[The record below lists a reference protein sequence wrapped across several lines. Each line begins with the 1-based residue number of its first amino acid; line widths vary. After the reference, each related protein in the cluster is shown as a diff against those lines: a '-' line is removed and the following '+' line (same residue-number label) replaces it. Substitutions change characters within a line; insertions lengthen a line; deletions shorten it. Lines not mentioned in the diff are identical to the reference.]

1 MRYWIGVG
9 TVISAREGHA
19 VIEGDN
25 TTSLAPNPPER
36 SDPVRRSGH
45 FLVVTQG
52 LRRFAARRSAVVGL
66 AIIVFL
72 ALFSFLGP
80 LLYRTNQVTTH
91 LTQANL
97 APSSAHLLGT
107 SDVGYDIL
115 GRLMAGGQ
123 SALEVGVGAAVVT
136 IVIGTW
142 WGALAGYF
150 GGWVDAVL
158 MRVADSVLAIPALLL
173 VLLIGTIVSPS
184 VPLLILEIGL
194 ISWAVPARLVR
205 GETLALRVRE
215 FVDAAKGAGA
225 SGRWIVFRHIIP
237 NVIGVIVVQ
246 TTLSIANSIAL
257 FSVIS
262 YLGLGPPAPATNWG
276 GMLSNGLNFVYDGY
290 WWEIYPAGLA
300 IVLAVVAFNFVG
312 EGLRDTLETRD

>member
-1 MRYWIGVG
+1 VIDRDDEIVTPELAVG
-9 TVISAREGHA
+9 NS
-19 VIEGDN
+19 
-25 TTSLAPNPPER
+25 
-36 SDPVRRSGH
+36 SGKR
-45 FLVVTQG
+45 QG
-52 LRRFAARRSAVVGL
+52 LGSGFAKGFRRFASRPSAMVGL
-66 AIIVFL
+66 VIVVL
-72 ALFSFLGP
+72 LILFSFIGP
-80 LLYRTNQVTTH
+80 LVYHTNQVTTN
-91 LTQANL
+91 LSEANL
-97 APSSAHLLGT
+97 APSATHLLGT

-123 SALEVGVGAAVVT
+123 SALEVGVASA
-136 IVIGTW
+136 IVAMLVGTW

-150 GGWVDAVL
+150 GGWIDAVM
-158 MRVADSVLAIPALLL
+158 MRIADSVLAIPALLL

-205 GETLALRVRE
+205 GDTLALRVRE

-225 SGRWIVFRHIIP
+225 SGRWIVFRHMIP

-257 FSVIS
+257 FAVIS

-276 GMLSNGLNFVYDGY
+276 GLLSNGLNFVYDGY

-300 IVLAVVAFNFVG
+300 IVLSVVAFNFMG

>member
-1 MRYWIGVG
+1 MG
-9 TVISAREGHA
+9 TIISAREGHA

-25 TTSLAPNPPER
+25 TTSLAPNLPER

>member
-1 MRYWIGVG
+1 MGVRRACRLELPRWG
-9 TVISAREGHA
+9 KA
-19 VIEGDN
+19 VIDRE
-25 TTSLAPNPPER
+25 SELLASEPFEAANEVDR
-36 SDPVRRSGH
+36 HGYFTMFSKGFRRFTARPSAMVGLIIVA
-45 FLVVTQG
+45 FLV
-52 LRRFAARRSAVVGL
+52 
-66 AIIVFL
+66 
-72 ALFSFLGP
+72 LFSFIGP
-80 LLYRTNQVTTH
+80 LLYRTNQVTTN
-91 LTQANL
+91 LGQANL
-97 APSSAHLLGT
+97 APSSAHILGT
-107 SDVGYDIL
+107 SNVGYDIL

-123 SALEVGVGAAVVT
+123 SALEVGVGAAIVAM
-136 IVIGTW
+136 VIGTW

-150 GGWVDAVL
+150 GGWVDAVM
-158 MRVADSVLAIPALLL
+158 MRIADAVLAIPALLL

-184 VPLLILEIGL
+184 VPLLIIEIGL

-225 SGRWIVFRHIIP
+225 SGRWIVFRHMIP

-257 FSVIS
+257 FAVIS

-300 IVLAVVAFNFVG
+300 IVLAVVAFNFLG
-312 EGLRDTLETRD
+312 EGLRDSLETRN

>member
-25 TTSLAPNPPER
+25 TTSLAPNLPER

>member
-1 MRYWIGVG
+1 M
-9 TVISAREGHA
+9 
-19 VIEGDN
+19 
-25 TTSLAPNPPER
+25 
-36 SDPVRRSGH
+36 
-45 FLVVTQG
+45 
-52 LRRFAARRSAVVGL
+52 VGL
-66 AIIVFL
+66 VIVILLF
-72 ALFSFLGP
+72 LFSFVGP
-80 LLYRTNQVTTH
+80 LMYHTNQVTTN
-91 LTQANL
+91 LSEANL
-97 APSSAHLLGT
+97 PPSATHLLGT

-115 GRLMAGGQ
+115 GRLMVGGQ
-123 SALEVGVGAAVVT
+123 SALEVGVGAAVVA
-136 IVIGTW
+136 IVVGTW

-150 GGWVDAVL
+150 GGWVDAVM
-158 MRVADSVLAIPALLL
+158 MRIADSVLAIPALLL
-173 VLLIGTIVSPS
+173 VLLIGTLVSPS

-205 GETLALRVRE
+205 GDTLALRMRE

-225 SGRWIVFRHIIP
+225 SGRWIVFRHMIP

-257 FSVIS
+257 FAVIS

-300 IVLAVVAFNFVG
+300 IVLAVVAFNFMG
-312 EGLRDTLETRD
+312 EGLRDILETRD

>member
-1 MRYWIGVG
+1 
-9 TVISAREGHA
+9 VIDGESELLASEPSIAKRE
-19 VIEGDN
+19 VERQSY
-25 TTSLAPNPPER
+25 TSVLAK
-36 SDPVRRSGH
+36 G
-45 FLVVTQG
+45 F
-52 LRRFAARRSAVVGL
+52 RRFAVRPSALVGL
-66 AIIVFL
+66 VIVVL
-72 ALFSFLGP
+72 LVLFSFIGP
-80 LLYRTNQVTTH
+80 LFDHTNQVTTN
-91 LTQANL
+91 LAQANL

-107 SDVGYDIL
+107 SNVGYDIL

-123 SALEVGVGAAVVT
+123 SALEVGVGAA
-136 IVIGTW
+136 IVAILIGTW

-158 MRVADSVLAIPALLL
+158 MRVADAVLAIPALLL

-225 SGRWIVFRHIIP
+225 SGRWIVFRHMIP

-257 FSVIS
+257 FAVIS

-312 EGLRDTLETRD
+312 EGLRDTLETRN

>member
-1 MRYWIGVG
+1 MIDRDHEIVTPELAVG
-9 TVISAREGHA
+9 KSSGKRQG
-19 VIEGDN
+19 
-25 TTSLAPNPPER
+25 
-36 SDPVRRSGH
+36 PVSG
-45 FLVVTQG
+45 FAKG
-52 LRRFAARRSAVVGL
+52 FRRFASRPSAMVGL
-66 AIIVFL
+66 VIVVL
-72 ALFSFLGP
+72 LILFSFIGP
-80 LLYRTNQVTTH
+80 LVYHTNQVTTN
-91 LTQANL
+91 LAQANL
-97 APSSAHLLGT
+97 PPSATHLLGT

-123 SALEVGVGAAVVT
+123 SALEVGVGSA
-136 IVIGTW
+136 IVAMLVGTW

-150 GGWVDAVL
+150 GGWIDAVM
-158 MRVADSVLAIPALLL
+158 MRIADSVLAIPALLL

-205 GETLALRVRE
+205 GDTLALRVRE
-215 FVDAAKGAGA
+215 FVDAAKVAGA
-225 SGRWIVFRHIIP
+225 SGRWIVFRHMIP

-257 FSVIS
+257 FAVIS

-276 GMLSNGLNFVYDGY
+276 GLLSNGLNFVYDGY

-300 IVLAVVAFNFVG
+300 IVLAVVAFNFMG

>member
-1 MRYWIGVG
+1 VIDRDDEIVTPELAVG
-9 TVISAREGHA
+9 KS
-19 VIEGDN
+19 
-25 TTSLAPNPPER
+25 
-36 SDPVRRSGH
+36 SGKR
-45 FLVVTQG
+45 QG
-52 LRRFAARRSAVVGL
+52 LGSGFGKGFRRFASRPSAMVGL
-66 AIIVFL
+66 VIVVL
-72 ALFSFLGP
+72 LILFSFIGP
-80 LLYRTNQVTTH
+80 LVYHTNQVTTN
-91 LTQANL
+91 LSEANL
-97 APSSAHLLGT
+97 APSATHLLGT

-123 SALEVGVGAAVVT
+123 SALEVGVGSA
-136 IVIGTW
+136 IVAMLVGTW

-150 GGWVDAVL
+150 GGWIDAVM
-158 MRVADSVLAIPALLL
+158 MRIADSVLAIPALLL

-205 GETLALRVRE
+205 GDTLALRVRE

-225 SGRWIVFRHIIP
+225 SGRWIVFRHMIP

-257 FSVIS
+257 FAVIS

-276 GMLSNGLNFVYDGY
+276 GLLSNGLNFVYDGY

-300 IVLAVVAFNFVG
+300 IVLAVVAFNFMG

>member
-1 MRYWIGVG
+1 MG

-25 TTSLAPNPPER
+25 TTSLAPNLPER

>member
-9 TVISAREGHA
+9 TIISAREGHA

-25 TTSLAPNPPER
+25 TTSLAPNLPER

>member
-1 MRYWIGVG
+1 M
-9 TVISAREGHA
+9 
-19 VIEGDN
+19 
-25 TTSLAPNPPER
+25 
-36 SDPVRRSGH
+36 
-45 FLVVTQG
+45 VTQG

>member
-1 MRYWIGVG
+1 
-9 TVISAREGHA
+9 
-19 VIEGDN
+19 
-25 TTSLAPNPPER
+25 
-36 SDPVRRSGH
+36 
-45 FLVVTQG
+45 LVVTQG

>member
-1 MRYWIGVG
+1 MG
-9 TVISAREGHA
+9 TIISAREWHA

-25 TTSLAPNPPER
+25 TTSLAPNLPER

>member
-1 MRYWIGVG
+1 MVIWSRHYGRI
-9 TVISAREGHA
+9 TVIDGESELLASEPSIAKRE
-19 VIEGDN
+19 VN
-25 TTSLAPNPPER
+25 RQSYV
-36 SDPVRRSGH
+36 S
-45 FLVVTQG
+45 VVAKG
-52 LRRFAARRSAVVGL
+52 FRRFAVRPSAMVGL
-66 AIIVFL
+66 VIVVL
-72 ALFSFLGP
+72 LVLFSFIGP
-80 LLYRTNQVTTH
+80 LVYHTNQVTTN
-91 LTQANL
+91 LAQANL
-97 APSSAHLLGT
+97 APSSGRPLGT
-107 SDVGYDIL
+107 SNVGYDIL

-123 SALEVGVGAAVVT
+123 SALEVGVGAA
-136 IVIGTW
+136 IVAILIGTW

-158 MRVADSVLAIPALLL
+158 MRVADAVLAIPALLL

-225 SGRWIVFRHIIP
+225 SGRWIVFRHMIP

-257 FSVIS
+257 FAVIS

-312 EGLRDTLETRD
+312 EGLRDTLETRN

>member
-1 MRYWIGVG
+1 MG